1 VITAEPDN
9 AELLERIDVGPTLT
23 IFRVAPVEGPVPA
36 FEPGQFT
43 NLGVGHA
50 PAPGKRPLL
59 RRALSIASSP
69 NEREHLEFYI
79 RLVEDGELTPRL
91 FELRPGAS
99 LWIDSRVYGR
109 FTLEDVPPGSN
120 LLMVATGT
128 GLAPFVSM
136 LRTYRGTGR
145 WRRCVLL
152 ESSRCA
158 AELGYRAE
166 LVRLE
171 SEDPTFTYC
180 PTLTR
185 EPEPPRSDW
194 RGLRGRVQAWLE
206 PEAFR
211 QISDEPLDSAT
222 WQVLLCGNP
231 DMIVSVT
238 EQLAQRGF
246 RPHHTRT
253 PGQIRSERYW

>member
-36 FEPGQFT
+36 FEAGQFT

-99 LWIDSRVYGR
+99 LWLDSRVYGR

-136 LRTYRGTGR
+136 LRTYRGTDR

-171 SEDPTFTYC
+171 SEDPTFTYR
-180 PTLTR
+180 PTLDAR
-185 EPEPPRSDW
+185 ARAAPERLA
-194 RGLRGRVQAWLE
+194 RAARAGAGLARAGGVPAD
-206 PEAFR
+206 
-211 QISDEPLDSAT
+211 ISDEPLDSAT
-222 WQVLLCGNP
+222 WQVAP
-231 DMIVSVT
+231 VR
-238 EQLAQRGF
+238 E
-246 RPHHTRT
+246 
-253 PGQIRSERYW
+253 PGHESCR